1 MEERRR
7 YVRLGVDERRR
18 FIRFSIVLKA
28 IIEIEVNGEAPSQA
42 KILEFSRDGLRLF
55 IPKGNLFDNQL
66 VKLRVYMPN
75 RALPI
80 LLKGAV
86 KWMKPKDDG
95 WELGAKI
102 EHVNNEDKSEIL
114 DYAYKLWKEKSI

>member
-28 IIEIEVNGEAPSQA
+28 IIEIEVNGEVPSQA

-80 LLKGAV
+80 L
-86 KWMKPKDDG
+86 WT
-95 WELGAKI
+95 
-102 EHVNNEDKSEIL
+102 HL
-114 DYAYKLWKEKSI
+114 DQLY